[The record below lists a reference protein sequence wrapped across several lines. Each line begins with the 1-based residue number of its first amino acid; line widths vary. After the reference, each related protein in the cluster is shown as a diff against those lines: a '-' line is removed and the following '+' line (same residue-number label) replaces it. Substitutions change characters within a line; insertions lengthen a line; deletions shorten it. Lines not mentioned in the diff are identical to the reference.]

1 MNQGLDL
8 NEEIL
13 EVKKEMGKIAEIS
26 SQGVIIR
33 SKEREIEVGEKCT
46 WYFFK
51 KIISKGAVLI
61 LLKKEDGVLTANTEE
76 LKETVECFYNNL
88 YKENQVENYITEQV
102 LGYIDKTVE
111 EKQGDSRPYVSHAW
125 MR

>member
-1 MNQGLDL
+1 MN
-8 NEEIL
+8 EKIL

-33 SKEREIEVGEKCT
+33 SKERETEVGEKCT
-46 WYFFK
+46 WYFFR

-111 EKQGDSRPYVSHAW
+111 EKQGDSYVSHAW